1 MGRLIQEHLFY
12 SGTNYNRI
20 SKSAIL
26 HNLEK
31 GKKLLV
37 VCNSFKHVTDC
48 NTLLDYYRK
57 RNNGYILSECLEFY
71 LFEIFEHFKKHKNHY
86 KIKYFIESEEK
97 QWEKP

>member
-1 MGRLIQEHLFY
+1 MGKIINEHLSY

-26 HNLEK
+26 HHLEK

-37 VCNSFKHVTDC
+37 VCNSFKHVTDSV
-48 NTLLDYYRK
+48 TLLSYYRK

-71 LFEIFEHFKKHKNHY
+71 LFEIFEYFKKYKNHY

-97 QWEKP
+97 Q